1 MYRTRKFRKNGGT
14 NKKNPANTKSSKR
27 RQQKKR
33 QSKKARGPGF
43 NSTETY
49 KYGDEHREWGNSEA
63 SPRTMRRLRGQTSP
77 RTMRQPREQFDEASD
92 LMDQYGEASPTE
104 LARMRPAPPP
114 RRRDNNKVKIG
125 LTGAALVT
133 IAALLANSKDAST
146 PVPPPPP
153 VKFEE
158 AQSQILKSI
167 NTRLTEKDVSSAQK
181 KDMRKAADILRARPQ
196 QGTYSSDPSLKA
208 KSEEAEREK
217 EKQYNEAMKQ
227 LRRRRMKGK
236 PLPNGPKW
244 DKFRPKPLK
253 LA

>member
-27 RQQKKR
+27 RQQKKHR
-33 QSKKARGPGF
+33 SKKAQGPGL
-43 NSTETY
+43 NSTATDE
-49 KYGDEHREWGNSEA
+49 YGREHREWGNSEA
-63 SPRTMRRLRGQTSP
+63 SPRTMRRLRGQ
-77 RTMRQPREQFDEASD
+77 FGEASD
-92 LMDQYGEASPTE
+92 LMRQNGEASPNE
-104 LARMRPAPPP
+104 LLRMRP
-114 RRRDNNKVKIG
+114 RRKSKTRNNKVKIG